1 MSSQIQKQ
9 TYLNKFSNYV
19 RSHKVSLGLF
29 LASYGVFY
37 LTSVLLSRWTIFDLG
52 KDITTYPPSEI
63 NTVLP
68 RSFIAPIF
76 FVTSFIALIIGAIM
90 LCNYS
95 LRGISPQA
103 PADKQY
109 AAILLTAFGFTYQVI
124 GAWPLGKVVDFPWQW
139 QKQIILNGTIFAWIV
154 WLLSLSVLF
163 IGAISLYKHSVIYH
177 KKHAREEPQDA
188 ESVA

>member
-1 MSSQIQKQ
+1 MSSKIQKQ
-9 TYLNKFSNYV
+9 TYPNKFSKYV
-19 RSHKVSLGLF
+19 RSHQVSLGLF

-52 KDITTYPPSEI
+52 KDITAYPPSEI

-68 RSFIAPIF
+68 RSFVAPIF
-76 FVTSFIALIIGAIM
+76 FVTSFSALIIGAIM

-109 AAILLTAFGFTYQVI
+109 VAILLTFFGFTYQVI
-124 GAWPLGKVVDFPWQW
+124 GAWPLGNVVDFPWQW
-139 QKQIILNGTIFAWIV
+139 QKQIALNGVVFAGV
-154 WLLSLSVLF
+154 LWLLSLAVLLV
-163 IGAISLYKHSVIYH
+163 GVISLYKHSVIYH
-177 KKHAREEPQDA
+177 KKHLSDEELD
-188 ESVA
+188 VAL

>member
-1 MSSQIQKQ
+1 MRNNSQKQ
-9 TYLNKFSNYV
+9 IRLNKFSNYV
-19 RSHKVSLGLF
+19 TNHKVSLGIF

-52 KDITTYPPSEI
+52 KDITAYPPSAI

-76 FVTSFIALIIGAIM
+76 FVTSFTALIIGAIM

-95 LRGISPQA
+95 LREISPQA

-109 AAILLTAFGFTYQVI
+109 VAILLTAFGFTYQVI
-124 GAWPLGKVVDFPWQW
+124 GAWPLGNVVDFPWQW
-139 QKQIILNGTIFAWIV
+139 QKQIVLNGAVFAWV
-154 WLLSLSVLF
+154 LWLLSLAVLLVGVF
-163 IGAISLYKHSVIYH
+163 SLYKHSVIYH
-177 KKHAREEPQDA
+177 KNQMSKEDLDPA
-188 ESVA
+188 